1 MVFPG
6 VLSAPVHNVRFQR
19 LFESEI
25 VGGHCDRAFGLV
37 AGSSGVVFTHVNV
50 PIQPDEF
57 QLFFFSFSCL
67 WSPKTVVLYFFTISI
82 ETSTILCGLF
92 SSFKKINDQILLQ
105 ICLDPICMNL
115 NLDFS

>member
-6 VLSAPVHNVRFQR
+6 VLSAPGHNVRFQR

-37 AGSSGVVFTHVNV
+37 AGLSGVVFTHVNV

-57 QLFFFSFSCL
+57 QLFFF
-67 WSPKTVVLYFFTISI
+67 FFPAY
-82 ETSTILCGLF
+82 GL
-92 SSFKKINDQILLQ
+92 
-105 ICLDPICMNL
+105 PRP
-115 NLDFS
+115 